1 MAEIRL
7 NSEETKEVVNYPF
20 HQVIGGIGEYM
31 DKTNTDEGEMKLET
45 DKFTFTL
52 SVKRKKGS

>member
-1 MAEIRL
+1 MADIRL
-7 NSEETKEVVNYPF
+7 TPEETKEVINYPF

-31 DKTNTDEGEMKLET
+31 DKINIDEGEMELET
-45 DKFTFTL
+45 DTFTFTL

>member
-7 NSEETKEVVNYPF
+7 NPEETFDFINYPF
-20 HQVIGGIGEYM
+20 HQIIGGIGDYM
-31 DKTNTDEGEMKLET
+31 DKINVDESEMELET